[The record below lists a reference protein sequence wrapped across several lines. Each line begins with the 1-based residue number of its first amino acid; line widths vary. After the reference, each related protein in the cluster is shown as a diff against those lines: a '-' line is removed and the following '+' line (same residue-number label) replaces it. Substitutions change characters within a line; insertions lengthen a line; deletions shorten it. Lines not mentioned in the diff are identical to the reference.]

1 MEQAMECG
9 IVRDEM
15 IEVLYAEASPET
27 QRRVE
32 EHLAVCATCREEI
45 AALRGV
51 RHDLKAWSVPEMP
64 RGRPARPRLAS
75 FVPLAAAAGF
85 VLALGAGFAFSG
97 SEARF
102 EDGRFAFRLGRGADA
117 TRELASAE
125 ARHRQEIEEL
135 RGQLASATRAIPSD
149 AAFGPVSGEQFQA
162 LLRESEE
169 RQARRLEVSLR
180 ELSVR
185 TEAQRRYDL
194 ARVSAGLSYLDG
206 KTGQHVARTTE
217 LMGYVLQAAE
227 KK

>member
-1 MEQAMECG
+1 MDCA

-15 IEVLYAEASPET
+15 MEVLYAEAAPDT
-27 QRRVE
+27 LRRVD
-32 EHLAVCATCREEI
+32 EHLAVCATCREEM
-45 AALRGV
+45 AALKHLR
-51 RHDLKAWSVPEMP
+51 RDLDAWKLPEMP
-64 RGRPARPRLAS
+64 RGARPVRPRWPGL
-75 FVPLAAAAGF
+75 VPLAAAASF

-97 SEARF
+97 SELRF
-102 EDGRFAFRLGRGADA
+102 GQGGLAFRLGRGSDA

-125 ARHRQEIEEL
+125 ERHRREIDEL
-135 RGQLASATRAIPSD
+135 RAQLASAVRPG
-149 AAFGPVSGEQFQA
+149 AATAATAADPQVVEQFQA

-169 RQARRLEVSLR
+169 RQARRLESSLR
-180 ELSVR
+180 DLSAR
-185 TEAQRRYDL
+185 TETQRRYDL